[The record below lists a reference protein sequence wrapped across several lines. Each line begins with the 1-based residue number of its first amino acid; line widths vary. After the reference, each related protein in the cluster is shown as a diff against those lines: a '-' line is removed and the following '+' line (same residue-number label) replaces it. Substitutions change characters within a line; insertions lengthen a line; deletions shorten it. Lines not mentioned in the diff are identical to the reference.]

1 MSPGAVSRGF
11 FVQGGMRFGAFL
23 SFLFAGI
30 LLIGGVSHNFRLD
43 MEPGIFE
50 TEAYMQEEESLSN
63 T

>member
-1 MSPGAVSRGF
+1 
-11 FVQGGMRFGAFL
+11 MRFGAFL

-43 MEPGIFE
+43 VEPRVFE